1 VLLVQNL
8 DHLLNV
14 IAITIVYD
22 LLIHYPQQGN
32 TMRITANFDS
42 GNIKVI
48 NLENNKDIQ
57 LEIRPDVGE
66 EFFQWFNFRLEGVV
80 GEQYIL
86 NILNAGESSYVEGW
100 ENYQAVASYDRQHWF
115 RLPTTYQDGKLTIA
129 TQLECDAIQI
139 AYFAPYSYE
148 RHQDL
153 LAAMQTH
160 PLVNLSHLGE
170 TLDKRDISLLTIG
183 DGDASKR
190 NIWITARQ
198 HPGESMAEWL
208 VDGLMHSLLDSDNP
222 TGKLLLDKANFY
234 IVPNMNP
241 DGSVRGHLR
250 TNAAGVNL
258 NREWQTPSLEKSPEV
273 FHVINK
279 MEETGV
285 DLFYDVHGDEAL
297 PYVFLAGSEGA
308 PSYSQRLADL
318 RDKFSNVL
326 KLASADFQSEVG
338 YDVDAPGEANMTV
351 ATNWVA
357 ERFDCLAN
365 TLEMPF
371 KDNDNLPDPTMGWSA
386 ERSIKLGEASLVA
399 MLAVVDDL
407 R

>member
-1 VLLVQNL
+1 M
-8 DHLLNV
+8 
-14 IAITIVYD
+14 Y
-22 LLIHYPQQGN
+22 
-32 TMRITANFDS
+32 ITANFDA
-42 GNIKVI
+42 GNIDVI
-48 NLENNKDIQ
+48 SLENKKDIQ
-57 LEIRPDVGE
+57 LAIRPDVGD
-66 EFFQWFNFRLEGVV
+66 EFFQWFNFRLSGQI
-80 GEQYIL
+80 GEQYVL
-86 NILNAGESSYVEGW
+86 NILNAGEVSYPAGW

-115 RLPTTYQDGKLTIA
+115 RLPTSYKNGVLTIVA
-129 TQLECDAIQI
+129 ELAYETIQI

-153 LAAMQTH
+153 LAAVQMH
-160 PLVNLSHLGE
+160 PLVSVEHLGE
-170 TLDKRDISLLTIG
+170 TLDKRDLTLVKIG
-183 DGDASKR
+183 DGDSSSDVNKR
-190 NIWITARQ
+190 SIWITARQ
-198 HPGESMAEWL
+198 HPGETMAEWL
-208 VDGLMHSLLDSDNP
+208 VEGLIESLLDSDNASSR
-222 TGKLLLDKANFY
+222 TLLDKANFY

-250 TNAAGVNL
+250 TNAVGTNL
-258 NREWQTPSLEKSPEV
+258 NREWSNPSLEKSPEV

-297 PYVFLAGSEGA
+297 PYVFLAGSQGT
-308 PSYSQRLADL
+308 PSYSERLARL
-318 RDKFSNVL
+318 RDTFSEVL
-326 KLASADFQSEVG
+326 KLASADFQSEFG
-338 YDVDAPGEANMTV
+338 YDVDAPGTANMTL

-371 KDNDNLPDPTMGWSA
+371 KDNDNMPDSAKGWSP
-386 ERSIKLGEASLVA
+386 ERSAKLGEASLMA

>member
-1 VLLVQNL
+1 
-8 DHLLNV
+8 
-14 IAITIVYD
+14 
-22 LLIHYPQQGN
+22 
-32 TMRITANFDS
+32 MRITANFDA
-42 GNIKVI
+42 GNIEVI
-48 NLENNKDIQ
+48 NLEDKKDIQ
-57 LEIRPDVGE
+57 LAIRPDVGG
-66 EFFQWFNFRLEGVV
+66 EFFQWFNFRIEGEV

-86 NILNAGESSYVEGW
+86 NILNAGEASYLEGW
-100 ENYQAVASYDRQHWF
+100 DNYQAVASYDRQHWF
-115 RLPTTYQDGKLTIA
+115 RLPTFYKDGKLTIVA
-129 TQLECDAIQI
+129 DMDCETIQV

-153 LAAMQTH
+153 LAAVQMH
-160 PLVNLSHLGE
+160 PLVSLEHLGE
-170 TLDKRDISLLTIG
+170 TLDKRDLTLVKIG
-183 DGDASKR
+183 DGDINKR

-198 HPGESMAEWL
+198 HPGETMAEWL
-208 VDGLMHSLLDSDNP
+208 VDGLMHSLLDSDNA

-250 TNAAGVNL
+250 TNAAGINL
-258 NREWQTPSLEKSPEV
+258 NREWLNPSLEKSPEV

-279 MEETGV
+279 MKETGV

-297 PYVFLAGSEGA
+297 PFVFLAGSEGT
-308 PSYSQRLADL
+308 PSYNDRLARL
-318 RDKFSNVL
+318 RERFSDVF
-326 KLASADFQSEVG
+326 KLASADFQSEFG
-338 YDVDAPGEANMTV
+338 YDVDAPGTANMTV

-357 ERFDCLAN
+357 EHFDCLAN

-371 KDNDNLPDPTMGWSA
+371 KDNDNVPDPTMGWSP
-386 ERSIKLGEASLVA
+386 ERSVKLGEASLVA

>member
-1 VLLVQNL
+1 M
-8 DHLLNV
+8 
-14 IAITIVYD
+14 Y
-22 LLIHYPQQGN
+22 
-32 TMRITANFDS
+32 ITANFDA
-42 GNIKVI
+42 GNIDVI
-48 NLENNKDIQ
+48 NVENKKDIQ
-57 LEIRPDVGE
+57 LAIRPDVGG
-66 EFFQWFNFRLEGVV
+66 EFFQWFNFRLS
-80 GEQYIL
+80 GEIGERYTL
-86 NILNAGESSYVEGW
+86 NILNAGEASYVEGW
-100 ENYQAVASYDRQHWF
+100 ENYQAVASYDREYWF
-115 RLPTTYQDGKLTIA
+115 RLPTTYKDGKLTIVA
-129 TQLECDAIQI
+129 ELECDTIQI

-153 LAAMQTH
+153 LAAVQTH
-160 PLVNLSHLGE
+160 PLVTLEHLGD
-170 TLDKRDISLLTIG
+170 TLDKRDLTLIKIANK
-183 DGDASKR
+183 DSNSDVNKR

-198 HPGESMAEWL
+198 HPGETMAEWL
-208 VDGLMHSLLDSDNP
+208 IEGLLDSLLDDDNA
-222 TGKLLLDKANFY
+222 TGKLLLEKANFY

-250 TNAAGVNL
+250 TNAVGTNL
-258 NREWQTPSLEKSPEV
+258 NREWSNPSLEKSPEV

-279 MEETGV
+279 MEATGV

-297 PYVFLAGSEGA
+297 PYVFLAGSQGT
-308 PSYSQRLADL
+308 PSYNERLAHL
-318 RDKFSNVL
+318 RDRFSEVL

-338 YDVDAPGEANMTV
+338 YDIDAPGKANMTV

-371 KDNDNLPDPTMGWSA
+371 KDNDNLPDADTGWSP
-386 ERSIKLGEASLVA
+386 ERSNKLGEASLVA